1 MSFVGCCIQSTRKDA
16 STEKPTCC
24 STCIFIFFI
33 TTLLSQFNGFRTTQT
48 HSNNW
53 HMLVFI
59 LLAFT
64 KTTWAVLRFFRRT
77 SRTIIFLPWIVPCW
91 PWQAGNCRSF
101 SIDISKCFARCMWFC
116 FLMSSDKVGVRN
128 MFRIFDVFLV
138 EPHPIA
144 CPNMGNRKTPGTYFS
159 VSSVGERSFSILPIT

>member
-1 MSFVGCCIQSTRKDA
+1 MQKVFPVMSFAGCCIQSTRKDA
-16 STEKPTCC
+16 STEKSTRC

-64 KTTWAVLRFFRRT
+64 KTTWAVLRKKDFTYHHF
-77 SRTIIFLPWIVPCW
+77 P
-91 PWQAGNCRSF
+91 AMNC
-101 SIDISKCFARCMWFC
+101 AMQ
-116 FLMSSDKVGVRN
+116 
-128 MFRIFDVFLV
+128 
-138 EPHPIA
+138 
-144 CPNMGNRKTPGTYFS
+144 PGRLGTVDLS
-159 VSSVGERSFSILPIT
+159 VSTFPNSLYIVCVFVF